1 MSSRPVLTYHYQNF
15 VFDSSRWSAYTP
27 RDGDIIV
34 CTSYK
39 AGTTWTQMICA
50 LLIHQT
56 PDLPQPLAELSR
68 WLDMRTNSLD
78 GVITHFD
85 AQPYRRVIKTHTPL
99 DALPYFENVRYVFCG
114 REPRDV
120 FMSSQNHLSNM
131 DFETFGALLQKQGA
145 DMETPPELPDDI
157 NERFKLWMTVGV
169 YDWEEDGL
177 PFWSH
182 FRHADTYW
190 KFSHLPNIHFLHY
203 TDLKRDLDGQMR
215 QLANLLEIEIS
226 EEKWPA
232 LVNAATFDSMKENA
246 DATAPDA
253 DKGVWINNGQFFHRG
268 ENEQWRGVLSDESL
282 ALYDNLTRE
291 RYDSDLIDWLEQG
304 SLAVG
309 YPGG

>member
-1 MSSRPVLTYHYQNF
+1 MSKKPVVTHHYQNF

-56 PDLPQPLAELSR
+56 PNLPQPLAKLSR
-68 WLDMRTNSLD
+68 WLDMRLISID
-78 GVITHFD
+78 DVITNFD
-85 AQPYRRVIKTHTPL
+85 AQPHRRVIKTHTPL

-120 FMSSQNHLSNM
+120 FMSVQNHLSNM
-131 DFETFGALLQKQGA
+131 DMETFGALLHEQGA

-157 NERFKLWMTVGV
+157 NERFKLWMTVGAF
-169 YDWEEDGL
+169 DWEEDGL

-190 KFSHLPNIHFLHY
+190 KFSALPNIHFLHY

-215 QLANLLEIEIS
+215 RLANLLDLDVS

-232 LVNAATFDSMKENA
+232 LVNAATFNSMKENA
-246 DATAPDA
+246 DTTAPDA
-253 DKGVWINNGQFFHRG
+253 DKGVWVNNGQFFNRG
-268 ENEQWRGVLSDESL
+268 ENEQWRGVLSEESL
-282 ALYDNLTRE
+282 ALYDDITKQ
-291 RYDSDLIDWLEQG
+291 RYSSDLIAWLEQG

-309 YPGG
+309 YPDE